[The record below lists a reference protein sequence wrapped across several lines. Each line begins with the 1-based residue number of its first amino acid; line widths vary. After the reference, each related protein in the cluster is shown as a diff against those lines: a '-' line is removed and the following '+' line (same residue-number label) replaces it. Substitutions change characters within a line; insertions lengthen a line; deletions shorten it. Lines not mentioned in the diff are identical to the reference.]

1 LEGWW
6 RVRLCRLA
14 VSEVGDE
21 GEDERMLTSMIDP
34 QVMGLWAQVEQAVYQ
49 GEGDLGGIENGVRGI

>member
-1 LEGWW
+1 
-6 RVRLCRLA
+6 LA
-14 VSEVGDE
+14 VSEVRDE